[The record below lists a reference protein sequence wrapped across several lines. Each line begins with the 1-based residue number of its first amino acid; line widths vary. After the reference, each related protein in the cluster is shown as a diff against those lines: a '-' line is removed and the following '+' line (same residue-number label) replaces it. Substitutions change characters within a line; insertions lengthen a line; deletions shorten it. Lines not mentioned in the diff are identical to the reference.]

1 MFQPR
6 HVPRLHGISI
16 NRLIP
21 NIITICA
28 LCAGM
33 TAIRFG
39 SMERWEAGV
48 LAVIAA
54 AVLDG
59 LDGRV
64 ARLLRATS
72 KFGAEL
78 DSLSDFISFGV
89 APAMLLYFWT
99 MHTLGGFGW
108 ALVMLFAVGMA
119 LRLAR
124 FNTMMGET
132 DLPWAYHFFTGVPAP
147 AGAML
152 ALLPMMLSFQFG
164 EDLFAQPILAAAV
177 LIIVS
182 FLTVSRIPTFSG
194 KKIRIPPIY
203 VLPLMLIVGLTV
215 AVMITAPWTILS
227 LCLLLY
233 LISIPFSIRA
243 FRKLN
248 RQVHAIREHDH
259 VPPENP

>member
-1 MFQPR
+1 MFEPR
-6 HVPRLHGISI
+6 RVPRLHGISI

-21 NIITICA
+21 NVVTVCA

-39 SMERWEAGV
+39 AMERWEAGV
-48 LAVIAA
+48 LAIIAA
-54 AVLDG
+54 AILDG

-64 ARLLRATS
+64 ARLLRGTS

-89 APAMLLYFWT
+89 APAMLLYYWT

-124 FNTMMGET
+124 FNTMIGET

-152 ALLPMMLSFQFG
+152 VLLPMILSFQFG
-164 EDLFAQPILAAAV
+164 EDFFAQPIVTGFFLLGVA
-177 LIIVS
+177 L
-182 FLTVSRIPTFSG
+182 LTVSRVPTFSG

-203 VLPLMLIVGLTV
+203 VLPLMLIVGL
-215 AVMITAPWTILS
+215 VMAFMVTAPWTTLS

-233 LISIPFSIRA
+233 LLSIPFSIRA
-243 FRKLN
+243 FRRLN
-248 RQVHAIREHDH
+248 RQTDIDTKS
-259 VPPENP
+259 PPFP